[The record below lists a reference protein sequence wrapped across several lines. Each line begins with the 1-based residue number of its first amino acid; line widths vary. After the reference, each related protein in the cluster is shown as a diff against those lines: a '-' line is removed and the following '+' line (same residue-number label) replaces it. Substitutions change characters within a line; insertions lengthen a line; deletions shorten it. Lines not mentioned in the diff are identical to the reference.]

1 MGTIINFIIFLA
13 VGAIA
18 GWIAGIIMKS
28 EGTTLR
34 NILLGIAGGII
45 AGALGLSSSNIIG
58 GIIASVI
65 GACLLIFIVRLIT
78 KKK

>member
-1 MGTIINFIIFLA
+1 MSSIIGIIIFLA
-13 VGAIA
+13 VGAIS
-18 GWIAGIIMKS
+18 GWIAGVIMKS

-45 AGALGLSSSNIIG
+45 AGVLGLSSTSIIC

-65 GACLLIFIVRLIT
+65 GACLLIFIVRLVT
-78 KKK
+78 KK